1 MSNLDV
7 KVGDVV
13 AVTAVDWG
21 IYDGQVQRG
30 NKFSIVYATLYGEVV
45 ELLED
50 GIVLAPQVFND
61 GGLRSVLTVPTVC
74 ISSVRVLQ

>member
-21 IYDGQVQRG
+21 IYASQVHRDD
-30 NKFSIVYATLYGEVV
+30 KFSIVYATLYGEVV
-45 ELLED
+45 EVMDD

-74 ISSVRVLQ
+74 ISSVKVLQ